1 VAAMKRGY
9 RAFRLATRTARQLCR
24 AVVRPLT
31 IRCRS
36 YLWSPLPEYR
46 ERGQFKIALTCVF
59 SCAALLLCAATGLR
73 AAEPPAV
80 VNAVPATAPSGTSQ
94 IVPSDQISIPDADLI
109 GMYRAELREAFLP
122 ADAPKLLAAHKLIER
137 YFAAA
142 KSTDRA
148 ALVAQIDALGLD
160 PIALGRLVRL
170 RMHWPA
176 LAGGGVYYINQKR
189 GPYDAK
195 YFVGLP
201 ATYDRTRPWPLV
213 VKLPTTQA
221 FATKPPPN
229 ADEVVKIYTAWIKD
243 ELSRHDDAV
252 VVMPL
257 LDLKE
262 LYGPSY
268 AGMNDALQPVID
280 VADRVNIDPA
290 RVYLIGHSEAAHAT
304 WNLGL
309 HVPTYFAA
317 INPLAG
323 GASADWQRIR
333 LINLANVLPVVW
345 TDDSDDVIKPEASKS
360 LVRALRGLKQDVEFI
375 ETKNIGHA
383 PTDAVVEECYA
394 KVRARV
400 RDLYPKSVS
409 IQSNRP
415 DSVFNRND
423 WVQIWQPV
431 TPGDDRRLYFRHGT
445 GYMVVDANTW
455 RIDATGSANKF
466 TVTTDNVEAFRLYV
480 NDQMVDLKKPV
491 TVIVNKKAKFEGI
504 VKCSTSEMLKD
515 QLVMGRGWR
524 YYCGEIDID
533 VVPPTTQPATRPTT
547 QSTTQPTTRP
557 HKGRIIVGPA
567 ADQ

>member
-1 VAAMKRGY
+1 
-9 RAFRLATRTARQLCR
+9 
-24 AVVRPLT
+24 LT
-31 IRCRS
+31 VK
-36 YLWSPLPEYR
+36 
-46 ERGQFKIALTCVF
+46 FA
-59 SCAALLLCAATGLR
+59 CAALVLFATRDLR
-73 AAEPPAV
+73 AVGPA
-80 VNAVPATAPSGTSQ
+80 AVADPSPTTSPSGTSQ
-94 IVPSDQISIPDADLI
+94 IVPSDQVSIPDADLV
-109 GMYRAELREAFLP
+109 GMYRTELRDAFQP
-122 ADAPKLLAAHKLIER
+122 ADAPKLLAAHKVIES

-142 KSTDRA
+142 KPAERA
-148 ALVAQIDALGLD
+148 ALVTQIDAIGLD
-160 PIALGRLVRL
+160 PIALGRMVRL

-201 ATYDRTRPWPLV
+201 ATYDRTRSWPLV

-221 FATKPPPN
+221 FATKPPPD
-229 ADEVVKIYTAWIKD
+229 AREVVKIYTAWIKE

-252 VVMPL
+252 VIMPL

-262 LYGPSY
+262 LYGPGY

-309 HVPTYFAA
+309 HCPTYFAA

-323 GASADWQRIR
+323 AASADWQRLR

-345 TDDSDDVIKPEASKS
+345 ADDSDGVIKPDASKS

-383 PTDAVVEECYA
+383 PTDAVVEECYG
-394 KVRARV
+394 KLRARI

-423 WVQIWQPV
+423 WVQIWQPFS
-431 TPGDDRRLYFRHGT
+431 PGDDHRLYFRHGT
-445 GYMVVDANTW
+445 GYMVVDANAW
-455 RIDATGSANKF
+455 RIDATAGANKF

-480 NDQMVDLKKPV
+480 NDQMVDLRKPV
-491 TVIVNKKAKFEGI
+491 TVIVNKRAKFEGM
-504 VKCSTSEMLKD
+504 VKPSTADMLKD
-515 QLVMGRGWR
+515 QLLLGRGWR

-533 VVPPTTQPATRPTT
+533 LAPPASQPSTRPTT